1 MSSLLTDSSAPTLNT
16 PESKSVMRC
25 VKSTLFMKGP
35 EHFSLVIMITGTG
48 GWDKCCDDRVRGNQS
63 NETPGPALYTATH
76 TQLLTAQP
84 LQTLSDKSKLAVLA
98 AQRHDAGRGCTL

>member
-1 MSSLLTDSSAPTLNT
+1 MSSLLTDSSAPMYTQYS
-16 PESKSVMRC
+16 ESKSVMRC

-35 EHFSLVIMITGTG
+35 EHFSPVITGTG
-48 GWDKCCDDRVRGNQS
+48 GWDKCCDARVRGNQS
-63 NETPGPALYTATH
+63 NETLGPALYTATH

>member
-48 GWDKCCDDRVRGNQS
+48 GWDKCCDARVRGNQS

-76 TQLLTAQP
+76 TQL
-84 LQTLSDKSKLAVLA
+84 
-98 AQRHDAGRGCTL
+98 